1 MFNHI
6 IPAPLEPA
14 SSPGRSSGTGHPDT
28 QRIIRNCL
36 TEAHLCLHAHH
47 TLDLTAACYIWS
59 PSPASGTLEKCPV
72 LSKPDDRIFMTLS
85 VTKKKKKKK
94 ESNASLPLPKQF
106 TSLKGQFE
114 MLVSQRI
121 TADKFYIPT
130 FAASWQI
137 YMRCRRNVDTR
148 AGVKSL
154 LMVYITRLEQINCYA
169 SSMQPWYEE
178 YTTHSLNPTCQPH
191 LCRILCHPLM
201 SLHTVQGHV

>member
-85 VTKKKKKKK
+85 VTKKKKK
-94 ESNASLPLPKQF
+94 
-106 TSLKGQFE
+106 G
-114 MLVSQRI
+114 VSCI
-121 TADKFYIPT
+121 
-130 FAASWQI
+130 S
-137 YMRCRRNVDTR
+137 
-148 AGVKSL
+148 
-154 LMVYITRLEQINCYA
+154 A
-169 SSMQPWYEE
+169 SSQTIHKSERSVWNARLTENHCWQVLHSYFCCFVTDLHEMQKK
-178 YTTHSLNPTCQPH
+178 
-191 LCRILCHPLM
+191 CRYKGRCKKSFDGVH
-201 SLHTVQGHV
+201 HTFGAD

>member
-85 VTKKKKKKK
+85 VTKKKKKKR
-94 ESNASLPLPKQF
+94 SLMHLCLFPNNSQVWKV
-106 TSLKGQFE
+106 SLKCSSHRE
-114 MLVSQRI
+114 
-121 TADKFYIPT
+121 
-130 FAASWQI
+130 
-137 YMRCRRNVDTR
+137 
-148 AGVKSL
+148 SL
-154 LMVYITRLEQINCYA
+154 LTSFTFLLLLLRDRFTWDA
-169 SSMQPWYEE
+169 EE
-178 YTTHSLNPTCQPH
+178 
-191 LCRILCHPLM
+191 M
-201 SLHTVQGHV
+201 SIQGQV